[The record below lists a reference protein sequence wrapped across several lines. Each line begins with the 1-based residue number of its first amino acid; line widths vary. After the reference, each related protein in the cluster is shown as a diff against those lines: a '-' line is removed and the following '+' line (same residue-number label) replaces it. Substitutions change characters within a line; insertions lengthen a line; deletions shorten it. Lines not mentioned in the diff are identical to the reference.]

1 MMMKKKKMM
10 MMMKV
15 MMMLMMEEKT
25 KRKRRRET
33 KRACLFST
41 GYDDVDEETP
51 TPAGMALPAP
61 HNWRRAPKMTPELET
76 PSWWRR
82 GGAYFLTGAGGAGA
96 SRCSFAFFAIDSNRL
111 SHSVNRPINRS

>member
-1 MMMKKKKMM
+1 MMMMKKKKKM

-15 MMMLMMEEKT
+15 MMMMMMMEEKR
-25 KRKRRRET
+25 KRKRET
-33 KRACLFST
+33 RRACLFST

-61 HNWRRAPKMTPELET
+61 QNWRRAPKMTPELET

-82 GGAYFLTGAGGAGA
+82 SGAYFLTGAGGAGA
-96 SRCSFAFFAIDSNRL
+96 SRCSLAFFAIDSNRL

>member
-1 MMMKKKKMM
+1 MMMMMMLKKKKMK
-10 MMMKV
+10 MMK
-15 MMMLMMEEKT
+15 MMIMMIMEEKT
-25 KRKRRRET
+25 KRKRKRET
-33 KRACLFST
+33 RRACLFST

-61 HNWRRAPKMTPELET
+61 QNWRRAPKMTPELKT

-96 SRCSFAFFAIDSNRL
+96 SRCSFAFFAI
-111 SHSVNRPINRS
+111 